1 MFLHI
6 LHTVDF
12 IEIVLIIFGFWFFEW
27 HTHFVGGGPN
37 AFNPFHISGFSLYGC
52 NIQTNKCKFLVNVVF
67 KMRKSFQWTKL
78 SAVGCHQFRGHQHHF
93 WTHLEMGVKMRRKFA
108 RIILRTFVM
117 TECVQVYSCVARM
130 PDRLS
135 TICIVI

>member
-37 AFNPFHISGFSLYGC
+37 AFNPFHISGFSLSEC

-93 WTHLEMGVKMRRKFA
+93 WPFVSSRNGSENEEKICENYFA
-108 RIILRTFVM
+108 DFR
-117 TECVQVYSCVARM
+117 YDRM
-130 PDRLS
+130 CAS
-135 TICIVI
+135 V